1 MICSSANRISD
12 PEKLEKQRKIAQLKE
27 KLQAFH
33 DEEVMI
39 GQQMDQFQQ
48 AVYKHKEE
56 HAKLR

>member
-1 MICSSANRISD
+1 MISSSANRVSV
-12 PEKLEKQRKIAQLKE
+12 PEKMEKQRKIAQLKE

-48 AVYKHKEE
+48 AIYKHKEE
-56 HAKLR
+56 DAKLR

>member
-1 MICSSANRISD
+1 M
-12 PEKLEKQRKIAQLKE
+12 EKQRKIAQLKE

-48 AVYKHKEE
+48 AIYKHKEE
-56 HAKLR
+56 DAKLR